1 MGAEDDTA
9 ARTNF
14 TITVRCT
21 GCGEGR
27 PVSQDPCPACGA
39 DAYRQRTE
47 EAGELWGMID
57 EAQRLDPPHLGSV
70 GDGDT
75 APFE

>member
-1 MGAEDDTA
+1 M
-9 ARTNF
+9 ARP
-14 TITVRCT
+14 ITVRCT
-21 GCGEGR
+21 ACGEGR

-39 DAYRQRTE
+39 DAYRHKTAD
-47 EAGELWGMID
+47 AGEFWAQVD
-57 EAQRLDPPHLGSV
+57 EAQRLDPGFV